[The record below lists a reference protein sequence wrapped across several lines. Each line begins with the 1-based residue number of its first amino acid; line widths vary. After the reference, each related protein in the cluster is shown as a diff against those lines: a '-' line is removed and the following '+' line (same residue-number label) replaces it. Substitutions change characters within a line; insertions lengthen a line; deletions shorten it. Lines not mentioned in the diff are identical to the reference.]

1 MGSCDAPAKESSIRT
16 LACRGFVIA
25 ALAVRKKARMAESA
39 FLVALNAMN
48 GFSVTAPARLLFL
61 WIGHGLLGAFYT
73 RAEEINEKIA
83 MAIRISG

>member
-1 MGSCDAPAKESSIRT
+1 
-16 LACRGFVIA
+16 
-25 ALAVRKKARMAESA
+25 MAESA

-83 MAIRISG
+83 MAIRISGWFIRGGDAMNSFLTIDEK

>member
-1 MGSCDAPAKESSIRT
+1 
-16 LACRGFVIA
+16 
-25 ALAVRKKARMAESA
+25 MAESA